1 MRYPSSKLYH
11 CSAWAVL
18 SIGLPILLCLVSPC
32 WPKETSD
39 NPAKISLQAHN
50 EPLKSLLARVSLAS
64 GYCITVNKEVENIPV
79 TVELKSLSVYETVKR
94 IVASIDGAG
103 YTMKIDG
110 KVIALAVFRRPTEP
124 QTSMRSATGSSNADV
139 QANDLSKI
147 EVIPPTNEGEP
158 GTTLGEAQ
166 ALAESNPSPDPLTTE
181 AIPPSKPGE
190 KGITLAEVQAMASS
204 EQEVDP
210 YALEVI
216 PSETNEESGLTLQDV
231 QSLSKADESATFSNT
246 EVIPPSEPGG
256 KGITLEEVKAIEKT
270 QGSPPTPSA
279 QTLPMY

>member
-1 MRYPSSKLYH
+1 M
-11 CSAWAVL
+11 
-18 SIGLPILLCLVSPC
+18 
-32 WPKETSD
+32 
-39 NPAKISLQAHN
+39 
-50 EPLKSLLARVSLAS
+50 
-64 GYCITVNKEVENIPV
+64 

-124 QTSMRSATGSSNADV
+124 QTSMQSATGSSSSAADV
-139 QANDLSKI
+139 QTNDLTKI

-166 ALAESNPSPDPLTTE
+166 ALAESSPPPDPLTTE
-181 AIPPSKPGE
+181 AIPPSNPGE

-216 PSETNEESGLTLQDV
+216 PSEAEESGLTLQDV